1 MAQEVRLR
9 MTLFVAVVVAFV
21 VLVVGVATDYWGQS
35 KRTTAIHYGLWK
47 GCGAIGVSD
56 QSPIRCFSPED
67 KRVSDW
73 KRASRAF
80 MVLSCLVFGVAIG
93 YVLLLQ
99 MKPKLPSVLLAFILA
114 ISFLC
119 SVTGVAV
126 YTTRSG
132 ILQVPGLEFGF
143 SYMLVWGG
151 IGLNA
156 VAMLL
161 SCCDQA
167 GYHFF

>member
-1 MAQEVRLR
+1 M
-9 MTLFVAVVVAFV
+9 
-21 VLVVGVATDYWGQS
+21 
-35 KRTTAIHYGLWK
+35 
-47 GCGAIGVSD
+47 
-56 QSPIRCFSPED
+56 
-67 KRVSDW
+67 
-73 KRASRAF
+73 
-80 MVLSCLVFGVAIG
+80 
-93 YVLLLQ
+93 
-99 MKPKLPSVLLAFILA
+99 
-114 ISFLC
+114 
-119 SVTGVAV
+119 

-151 IGLNA
+151 IGLNV